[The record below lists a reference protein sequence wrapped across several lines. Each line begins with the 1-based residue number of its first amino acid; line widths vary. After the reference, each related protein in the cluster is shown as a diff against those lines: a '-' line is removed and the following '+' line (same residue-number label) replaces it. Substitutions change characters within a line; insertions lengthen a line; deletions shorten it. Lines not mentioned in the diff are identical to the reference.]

1 MTKSLLMA
9 MITFNWLLTLF
20 LGLIH
25 PFFVSMTDIN
35 YNSKEKELEISVRIF
50 TDDLENTLR
59 KYHSTDLD
67 ILHPA
72 DIRQMNSFVNDYIQK
87 HLLLN
92 VNGSSAQMSFL
103 GYEEQSESI
112 WSYFEVKSINNVQK
126 LNITNSLLHDYNT
139 NQVNM
144 IHVKANDKEYSTK
157 LDYPDTSAS
166 FSF

>member
-1 MTKSLLMA
+1 MA
-9 MITFNWLLTLF
+9 MILFKWLATIL
-20 LGLIH
+20 LGTIH

-35 YNSKEKELEISVRIF
+35 YNTKENELEISVRIF

-59 KYHSTDLD
+59 KYHSENIDV
-67 ILHPA
+67 LHPA
-72 DIRQMNSFVNDYIQK
+72 DIRQMNGFVNDYIEK
-87 HLLLN
+87 HLQLQ
-92 VNGSSAQMSFL
+92 VNGSPVQMSFL

-112 WSYFEVKSINNVQK
+112 WSYFEVKNINDVQK

-144 IHVKANDKEYSTK
+144 IHAKANDKEYSTK
-157 LDYPDTSAS
+157 LDYPNTSAS

>member
-1 MTKSLLMA
+1 MAIISL
-9 MITFNWLLTLF
+9 NWLVTIF

-35 YNSKEKELEISVRIF
+35 YNNKEKELEISVRIF

-59 KYHSTDLD
+59 KYYSMQID
-67 ILHPA
+67 ILHPS
-72 DIRQMNSFVNDYIQK
+72 DIKQMNGFVNDYIEK
-87 HLLLN
+87 HLQLN
-92 VNGSSAQMSFL
+92 VNGSPVQISFL
-103 GYEEQSESI
+103 GYEQQSESI
-112 WSYFEVKSINNVQK
+112 WSYFEVKNINNVQK

-144 IHVKANDKEYSTK
+144 IHAKANDKEYTIK
-157 LDYPDTSAS
+157 LDYPNTLAS

>member
-1 MTKSLLMA
+1 MATILVKWLATILLG
-9 MITFNWLLTLF
+9 I
-20 LGLIH
+20 IH

-35 YNSKEKELEISVRIF
+35 YNGKEKELEISVRIF

-59 KYHSTDLD
+59 KYHSENIDV
-67 ILHPA
+67 LHPT
-72 DIRQMNSFVNDYIQK
+72 DIRQMNDFVNDYIEK
-87 HLLLN
+87 HLQLQ
-92 VNGSSAQMSFL
+92 VNGSPVQMSFL

-112 WSYFEVKSINNVQK
+112 WSYFEVKNINDVQK

-144 IHVKANDKEYSTK
+144 IHAKANDKEYSTK
-157 LDYPDTSAS
+157 LDYPNTSAS

>member
-1 MTKSLLMA
+1 MAIISL
-9 MITFNWLLTLF
+9 NWLVTVF
-20 LGLIH
+20 MGLIH

-35 YNSKEKELEISVRIF
+35 YNGKEKELEISVRIF

-59 KYHSTDLD
+59 KYHNGQID
-67 ILHPA
+67 ILHPT
-72 DIRQMNSFVNDYIQK
+72 DIKQINGFVDDYIQK
-87 HLLLN
+87 HLQLN
-92 VNGSSAQMSFL
+92 VNGSAAQMSFL

-112 WSYFEVKSINNVQK
+112 WSYFEVRNINNVQK

-144 IHVKANDKEYSTK
+144 IHVKANDKEYTTK
-157 LDYPDTSAS
+157 LDYPNSSAS

>member
-1 MTKSLLMA
+1 MA
-9 MITFNWLLTLF
+9 MLPFNWLMTAV

-35 YNSKEKELEISVRIF
+35 YNTKENELEISVRIF

-59 KYHSTDLD
+59 KYHSENIDV
-67 ILHPA
+67 LHPA
-72 DIRQMNSFVNDYIQK
+72 DIRQMNGFVNDYIEK
-87 HLLLN
+87 HLQLQ
-92 VNGSSAQMSFL
+92 VNGSPVQMSFL

-112 WSYFEVKSINNVQK
+112 WSYFEVKNINDVQK

-144 IHVKANDKEYSTK
+144 IHAKANDKEYSTK
-157 LDYPDTSAS
+157 LDYPNTSAS

>member
-1 MTKSLLMA
+1 MA
-9 MITFNWLLTLF
+9 STLF
-20 LGLIH
+20 QWFAAAFVGFIH

-35 YNSKEKELEISVRIF
+35 YNGKEKELEISVRIF

-59 KYHSTDLD
+59 KYHSLD
-67 ILHPA
+67 IDIIHPA
-72 DIRQMNSFVNDYIQK
+72 DIKQMNGFVNAYIEK
-87 HLLLN
+87 HLQLQ
-92 VNGSSAQMSFL
+92 VNDSSVQMSFL

-112 WSYFEVKSINNVQK
+112 WSYFEVKNINNVQK

-139 NQVNM
+139 YQVNM

-157 LDYPDTSAS
+157 LDYPSTAAS

>member
-1 MTKSLLMA
+1 MAIISL
-9 MITFNWLLTLF
+9 NWLVTIF

-35 YNSKEKELEISVRIF
+35 YNGKEKELEISVRIF

-59 KYHSTDLD
+59 KYHSANID

-72 DIRQMNSFVNDYIQK
+72 DIKQMNGFVNDYIEM
-87 HLLLN
+87 HLQLN
-92 VNGSSAQMSFL
+92 VNGSPVQISFL
-103 GYEEQSESI
+103 GYEQQSESI
-112 WSYFEVKSINNVQK
+112 WSYFEVKNINNVQK

-144 IHVKANDKEYSTK
+144 IHAKANDKEYTTK
-157 LDYPDTSAS
+157 LDYPNTLAS

>member
-1 MTKSLLMA
+1 MA
-9 MITFNWLLTLF
+9 SILF
-20 LGLIH
+20 QWFVTACLGLIH

-35 YNSKEKELEISVRIF
+35 YNNKEKELEISVRIF

-59 KYHSTDLD
+59 KYHGTKID

-72 DIRQMNSFVNDYIQK
+72 DIKQMNGFVDEYIQK
-87 HLLLN
+87 HLQLQ
-92 VNGSSAQMSFL
+92 VNGSPVQMSFL

-112 WSYFEVKSINNVQK
+112 WSYFEVKNVNDVQK
-126 LNITNSLLHDYNT
+126 LSIVNSLLHDYNT

-144 IHVKANDKEYSTK
+144 IHAKANDKEYSTK
-157 LDYPDTSAS
+157 LDYPNTSAL

>member
-1 MTKSLLMA
+1 MA
-9 MITFNWLLTLF
+9 TILFKWLVTTLF
-20 LGLIH
+20 GMIH

-59 KYHSTDLD
+59 KYHSEKID
-67 ILHPA
+67 ILRPA
-72 DIRQMNSFVNDYIQK
+72 DIKEMNGFVDNYIQK
-87 HLLLN
+87 HLQLQ
-92 VNGSSAQMSFL
+92 VNGSPVQMNFL

-112 WSYFEVKSINNVQK
+112 WSYLEVKNINNVQK

-157 LDYPDTSAS
+157 LDYPSTSAS